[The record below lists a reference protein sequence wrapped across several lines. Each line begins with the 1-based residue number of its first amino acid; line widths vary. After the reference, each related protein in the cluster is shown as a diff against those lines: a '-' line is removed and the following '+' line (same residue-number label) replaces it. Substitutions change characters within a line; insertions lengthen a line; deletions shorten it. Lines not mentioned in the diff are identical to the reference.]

1 MRPCRV
7 PLQQGN
13 NLPMHLVKLYVK
25 AYAGISPP
33 VWMLSLVLLINR
45 SGSMVLPFLSIYL
58 SNELGFSLGQTGIVL
73 SMFGAGSLVGSLAGG
88 YLTDKFG
95 SFRVQLFSLVVGGA
109 GFFLLF
115 EMKTFAGLAAGFFL
129 LTTVTDMLRP
139 ANATAVSEHAL
150 PENMVRA
157 FSLNRMAVNLGYA
170 IGPAVGGFLAV
181 RGYKLLFYVDGATC
195 MLAGLLFFV
204 YFYNKSPRRSANEL
218 SEGET
223 AEPNTSPYRDL
234 RFLAFGVLTAGF
246 AVVFFQ
252 IFNTL
257 PIYYRDVYS
266 LPENQ
271 IGWILGFNGLIVF
284 LVEMPLVHALG
295 SRFSLRRVVSIGSV
309 LAGLS
314 YIILTASGT
323 IAALYFSMAVLSIS
337 EILVMPYLTTY
348 TVTKAGKRNRGKY
361 LGFYSMTYSAA
372 FIVAPLLGTYLIKVS
387 GFDALWY
394 SMFGLSVVV
403 AAGFLLNMRPLKVKP
418 ETAKMV
424 DAAESVNP

>member
-1 MRPCRV
+1 MR
-7 PLQQGN
+7 LF
-13 NLPMHLVKLYVK
+13 KLYVN
-25 AYAGISPP
+25 AYAGISTP

-58 SNELGFSLGQTGIVL
+58 SNELGFSLGRTGIVL

-88 YLTDKFG
+88 YLTDRLG
-95 SFRVQLFSLVVGGA
+95 SFRVQLFSLIAGGA
-109 GFFLLF
+109 GFFVLF
-115 EMKTFAGLAAGFFL
+115 ELKTFEGLAAGFFL
-129 LTTVTDMLRP
+129 LTTITDMLRP

-170 IGPAVGGFLAV
+170 VGPAAGGFLAV

-195 MLAGLLFFV
+195 MLAGLLFLA
-204 YFYNKSPRRSANEL
+204 YFYKKRPRRSAGDLASNQA
-218 SEGET
+218 S
-223 AEPNTSPYRDL
+223 EPNNSPYRDL
-234 RFLAFGVLTAGF
+234 RFIAFGALTAGF

-295 SRFSLRRVVSIGSV
+295 SKFSLRRVVSIGTF
-309 LAGLS
+309 LAGFSFLMLS
-314 YIILTASGT
+314 TSG
-323 IAALYFSMAVLSIS
+323 ALAMLYLSMAVLSIS

-372 FIVAPLLGTYLIKVS
+372 FIVAPLLGTYLIKVG
-387 GFDALWY
+387 GFNVLWY
-394 SMFGLSVVV
+394 SIFMLSIVV
-403 AAGFLLNMRPLKVKP
+403 AVGFLLNMRPLKAKP
-418 ETAKMV
+418 EAAKVIEVSEAMS
-424 DAAESVNP
+424 D

>member
-1 MRPCRV
+1 MR
-7 PLQQGN
+7 L
-13 NLPMHLVKLYVK
+13 LKFYLK

-33 VWMLSLVLLINR
+33 VWMLSVVLLINR

-88 YLTDKFG
+88 YLTDRFG
-95 SFRVQLFSLVVGGA
+95 SFRVQLFSLLAGGA
-109 GFFLLF
+109 GFFVLF

-150 PENMVRA
+150 PENMIRA

-170 IGPAVGGFLAV
+170 VGPAVGGFLAV

-195 MLAGLLFFV
+195 MLAGLLFLA
-204 YFYNKSPRRSANEL
+204 YFYKKSPRRSADEL
-218 SEGET
+218 SAGEA
-223 AEPNTSPYRDL
+223 AEPKTSPYRDL

-252 IFNTL
+252 LFNTL
-257 PIYYRDVYS
+257 PLYYRDVYS

-295 SRFSLRRVVSIGSV
+295 SKFSLRRLVSIGTA
-309 LAGLS
+309 LAGFS
-314 YIILTASGT
+314 YIVLSASGSV
-323 IAALYFSMAVLSIS
+323 AMLYLAMGVLSIS

-372 FIVAPLLGTYLIKVS
+372 FIIAPLLGTYLINVG
-387 GFDALWY
+387 GFDVLWY

-403 AAGFLLNMRPLKVKP
+403 AAGFLLNMRPLKAKP
-418 ETAKMV
+418 EAVKAV
-424 DAAESVNP
+424 EAAEAVGD